1 MMYLE
6 YLRRQGLIARLVN
19 RAKRYDVKLLKSHK
33 RPSYREDYPGD
44 DDPSTRG
51 ITQENNDA

>member
-1 MMYLE
+1 MYLE